1 MPSGDA
7 HRTWFPE
14 MIEMLREEW
23 NPSMSY
29 EELISFRDRLDVAL
43 QTIRTDRNIIPPMM
57 WCPHCKKRQRSVPSK
72 VSIRAIILALG
83 RFRILPEDEV
93 KTSEKRWKKYS
104 KENGLD
110 IYGNKKQVIT
120 DR

>member
-7 HRTWFPE
+7 SRTWFPE

-29 EELISFRDRLDVAL
+29 EELISLRDRLDVAL
-43 QTIRTDRNIIPPMM
+43 QTIRTDRNILPPLM
-57 WCPHCKKRQRSVPSK
+57 WCPHCTKRQRSAPSK

-83 RFRILPEDEV
+83 RFRIVPENEV
-93 KTSEKRWKKYS
+93 KTLDKHWKKYI

-110 IYGNKKQVIT
+110 IYGNKKQVII